1 MAKSNK
7 VLNDELR
14 KVFLDKVQAILTESG
29 EEVLVVAS
37 NKVAIPCLD
46 SEDNEKWI
54 VLTVTVPS
62 GERGGDGYDGY
73 DEAEALAFAAA
84 ACGFGISGAG
94 STQLA
99 IFPDVRAA
107 QRFADAA
114 QAQFPA
120 WRIQSARPDLTG
132 TVIS

>member
-14 KVFLDKVQAILTESG
+14 KVFLDKVQAVLTENG

-73 DEAEALAFAAA
+73 DEAEAYKFECERKA
-84 ACGFGISGAG
+84 
-94 STQLA
+94 TEK
-99 IFPDVRAA
+99 A
-107 QRFADAA
+107 QKAKEKEKKIARD
-114 QAQFPA
+114 QAEREA
-120 WRIQSARPDLTG
+120 KAKAKAEAKAKKENG
-132 TVIS
+132 GE